1 MLQRCLVKDGLAEVH
16 LDMVWDPLTWGQNLE
31 HGISQLPLNRR
42 VISYMNVIILFAVI
56 AIITASIG
64 GLSLSI
70 AGLGLLLKYTLLGSI
85 VQHPRSNCERLLQW
99 IVAHIK
105 TFVWVGGLLLVLSI
119 CLKVT
124 ILVLWLNYT

>member
-1 MLQRCLVKDGLAEVH
+1 MH
-16 LDMVWDPLTWGQNLE
+16 LDMVWVPLTWGQNLE

-70 AGLGLLLKYTLLGSI
+70 AGLGLLLKYTLLGAI

>member
-1 MLQRCLVKDGLAEVH
+1 
-16 LDMVWDPLTWGQNLE
+16 
-31 HGISQLPLNRR
+31 
-42 VISYMNVIILFAVI
+42 MNVIILLAVI

-70 AGLGLLLKYTLLGSI
+70 AGLGFLLKYTLLGSI